1 MCSKYFALNKT
12 WQKLKKNKII
22 NAEES
27 RKHAKSPSRVFK
39 SKWERKAALFQ
50 KILKVLYIFGQT
62 FTYFSLF
69 ALFLNIFQPF
79 FWKVVH
85 VPLLSE
91 IGPDSHGNYKKNVA
105 AILTFAIAKV
115 RYDGIT
121 MVSTMQQCIRNNIS
135 KKQALRILLTKCSSL
150 QIFIKLCEIFK
161 LLNFCQISSYVAK

>member
-1 MCSKYFALNKT
+1 M
-12 WQKLKKNKII
+12 
-22 NAEES
+22 
-27 RKHAKSPSRVFK
+27 
-39 SKWERKAALFQ
+39 
-50 KILKVLYIFGQT
+50 
-62 FTYFSLF
+62 
-69 ALFLNIFQPF
+69 
-79 FWKVVH
+79 H

-121 MVSTMQQCIRNNIS
+121 MVSTMQECIINNIS
-135 KKQALRILLTKCSSL
+135 KKQALRISSSL